1 MRDRMVTISLE
12 AIEENNGLCY
22 CIRYLTYH
30 IPDPQSL
37 YDETEY
43 SVRRHMCRSVP
54 SLVRSSHWC
63 LTDAVMPK
71 MASSQSQPYLRTLS
85 EGDDYH

>member
-12 AIEENNGLCY
+12 AIKDINGLCY
-22 CIRYLTYH
+22 CMRYLAYH
-30 IPDPQSL
+30 IPNPQLL
-37 YDETEY
+37 YDGI
-43 SVRRHMCRSVP
+43 RRHMCRSVP
-54 SLVRSSHWC
+54 SLVRSRSSHWC

-71 MASSQSQPYLRTLS
+71 MPSSQPQPYLRTLF